1 MAQQRSKIRS
11 LWDLTAG
18 QRGRYALAAV
28 AMAIGIGLLY
38 LSPLI
43 VRAAIDGLIQRQ
55 PAGRGQEAFVSAVRA
70 MAGGSSARALL
81 LAALAVIAVTALG
94 GAFTYLKGQWAALA
108 SESIARKL
116 RNRLYDHLQ
125 HVSISYHD
133 KAATGDLVQRCT
145 SDVDTVRLFYQSQL
159 VELARCVILAIL
171 ALIIFLSI
179 DWKMTPVAMA
189 MLPVV
194 VFFALIFFKRV
205 QSSFKAMDE
214 AEGAMTA
221 VLQENLTG
229 IRVVRAFS
237 RQEFEIDKF
246 EQKNRKHRDLNYHLF
261 WIMAYYWACSDFL
274 CLAQTAL
281 VLMVGGWR
289 VAQGTMSVGTL
300 VAFITLVSMLIWP
313 VRQMGRIL
321 SELGKAMVAL
331 GRIQEILAEPEES
344 RPARLVDG
352 LPQRVKGE
360 IAIAGL
366 SFSHGAKE
374 ILHGINLE
382 VRAGETVAF
391 LGPSGS
397 GKTTLVNLLLRFYE
411 YESGSIR
418 LDGME
423 LKELERKYSR
433 SQFGVVMQEPFL
445 YSKTLRENI
454 KLARHTA
461 ADSEAV
467 EAATM
472 AAVHESIEGF
482 EKKYETLV
490 GERGVTLSGGQRQRV
505 ALARALLK
513 EAPILILDDALS
525 AVDTRTETMILD
537 ALKRR
542 HGKQTTLV
550 IAHRLSTLMHADKI
564 VVLERG
570 KIAQMGTHEQLLA
583 EEGLYRKL
591 WQIQGLLEEDL
602 TRDMENGEA
611 LAVDESDSTAA
622 EAAPTAAPTGR

>member
-1 MAQQRSKIRS
+1 MAEQKSKLRS

-18 QRGRYALAAV
+18 QRRRYLLAGI
-28 AMAIGIGLLY
+28 AMAIGIALLY

-43 VRAAIDGLIQRQ
+43 VRATIDGLIQQQ
-55 PAGRGQEAFVSAVRA
+55 PVGKRQEAFVRAVRS
-70 MAGGSSARALL
+70 MAGNSNPRALL
-81 LAALAVIAVTALG
+81 VAALAVIAVTALG

-108 SESIARKL
+108 SESIARQL
-116 RNRLYDHLQ
+116 RNRLYNHLQ
-125 HVSISYHD
+125 HVSVAYHD
-133 KAATGDLVQRCT
+133 KAQTGDLVQRCT
-145 SDVDTVRLFYQSQL
+145 SDVDTVRLFYASQL
-159 VELARCVILAIL
+159 VELARCFILAVL
-171 ALIIFLSI
+171 ALIIFISI

-194 VFFALIFFKRV
+194 VAFALIFFKRV
-205 QSSFKAMDE
+205 QNSFKAMDE

-246 EQKNRKHRDLNYHLF
+246 EQRNRKHRDLNYHLF

-289 VAQGTMSVGTL
+289 VAHGAMSVGTL

-331 GRIQEILAEPEES
+331 GRIQEILAEPEEFS
-344 RPARLVDG
+344 PKKSPDNV
-352 LPQRVKGE
+352 LPPRAKGE
-360 IAIAGL
+360 ITIRDL
-366 SFSHGAKE
+366 SFSHGAKQ
-374 ILHGINLE
+374 ILHSINLH

-391 LGPSGS
+391 LAPSGS
-397 GKTTLVNLLLRFYE
+397 GKTTLVNLLLRFYD
-411 YESGSIR
+411 YERGSIT
-418 LDGME
+418 LDGIE
-423 LKELERKYSR
+423 LKDLDRKYSR

-445 YSKTLRENI
+445 YSKTLRDNI
-454 KLARHTA
+454 KLARHSA
-461 ADSEAV
+461 ADTEAI

-472 AAVHESIEGF
+472 AAIHESIEGF
-482 EKKYETLV
+482 DKKYDTLV

-542 HGKQTTLV
+542 RGKETTLV

-564 VVLERG
+564 VVLDHG
-570 KIAQMGTHEQLLA
+570 KIAQMGTHEELLA
-583 EEGLYRKL
+583 QDGLYKKL
-591 WQIQGLLEEDL
+591 WQIQGALEDDL
-602 TRDMENGEA
+602 TREMNGTPD
-611 LAVDESDSTAA
+611 VDPGLLEQPC
-622 EAAPTAAPTGR
+622 PTTT